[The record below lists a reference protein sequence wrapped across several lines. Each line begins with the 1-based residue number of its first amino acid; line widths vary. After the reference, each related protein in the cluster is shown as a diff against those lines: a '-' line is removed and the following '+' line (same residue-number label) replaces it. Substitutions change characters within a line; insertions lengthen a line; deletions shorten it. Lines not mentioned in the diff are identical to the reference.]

1 MTLLFKYLYS
11 YAEDFKGFVPFS
23 YVEVLNMANTLSLAQ
38 SNLASQPARLGP
50 ATAAKVLLV
59 DDDAHVR
66 RALRTTLASSGYNV
80 VEARTGEEAVEEIQA
95 DGSVDMVLLDI
106 KMPGMGGVEAC
117 RKIRK
122 MCDVPILV
130 ISVCRTQEEKV
141 LAFDAGADDYL
152 VKPFGIQELL
162 SRIHA
167 LRRRTSDS
175 EVVPPFESGD
185 LKVDF
190 ERRRVIVDDQPV
202 HLTPSEFELLRYLV
216 LNEGKP
222 VAHHTLLQSLWGPEH
237 VREIQRLRVTIN
249 QLRRKIEP
257 DPERVRYIHT
267 DHQFGYR
274 FEVSAKKPAK
284 RKQKD

>member
-1 MTLLFKYLYS
+1 
-11 YAEDFKGFVPFS
+11 
-23 YVEVLNMANTLSLAQ
+23 MANALSLSPPHSQ
-38 SNLASQPARLGP
+38 SLRPSAPPG
-50 ATAAKVLLV
+50 TAKVLLV
-59 DDDAHVR
+59 DDDVQVR
-66 RALRTTLASSGYNV
+66 RALRTTLASSGYTI
-80 VEARTGEEAVEEIQA
+80 VEARTGEEAIEEIQA

-106 KMPGMGGVEAC
+106 KMPGIGGLEAC

-122 MCDVPILV
+122 ISDVPILV

-141 LAFDAGADDYL
+141 QAFDAGADDYL

-175 EVVPPFESGD
+175 EAMPPFESGD

-190 ERRRVIVDDQPV
+190 ERRRVTLEGQPV

-216 LNEGKP
+216 LSEGKP
-222 VAHHTLLQSLWGPEH
+222 ISHHTLLQALWGPEH
-237 VREIQRLRVTIN
+237 TNEIQRLRVTIN

-257 DPERVRYIHT
+257 DPERVRFIHT
-267 DHQFGYR
+267 EHQFGYR
-274 FEVSAKKPAK
+274 FEQTPKKPAK
-284 RKQKD
+284 RKTK